1 MFRYHPIVWL
11 VLGSLTVSKNDIFIS
26 RAESNFIIVVVFR
39 SFSCFSVLKDITIH
53 SRESVCLENQIV
65 GKRNMLTV
73 NMSLL
78 ANIVQGL
85 AWYIFRGNK

>member
-11 VLGSLTVSKNDIFIS
+11 VLGSLTVSKNDIFVS

-39 SFSCFSVLKDITIH
+39 SFSFFFSVLKDITIH
-53 SRESVCLENQIV
+53 SQESVCLENQIV

-73 NMSLL
+73 NMFPFL
-78 ANIVQGL
+78 QT
-85 AWYIFRGNK
+85 